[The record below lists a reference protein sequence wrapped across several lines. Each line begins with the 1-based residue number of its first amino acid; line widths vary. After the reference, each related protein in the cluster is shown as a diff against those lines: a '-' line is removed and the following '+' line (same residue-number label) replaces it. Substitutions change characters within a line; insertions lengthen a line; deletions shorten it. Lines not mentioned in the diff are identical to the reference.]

1 VTDTDVPP
9 GAGSTQI
16 PPAAT
21 PATGHPPRTRDP
33 VEAQAVNDDAVADF
47 RRAHPDRL
55 AEVVVVIPA
64 YNEGASVARVVSSV
78 PDHLAGMPVDVLIV
92 DDGSADDTAARA
104 RQAGALVATLRAN
117 TGQGNAFK
125 VAYRVACAGGAR
137 YVATADADGQF
148 DPKEL
153 DTMVAM
159 LADGRAD
166 FVTGSRRL
174 GVAHTDDSVRALG
187 VVVFGTLISLLTGVR
202 VTDPANGL
210 RAMRAEVAATVDL
223 RQMQY
228 QSSELLIG
236 AIANGFRV
244 REAPVTMHKRH
255 QGHSKKGGNLAY
267 GWRFTKV
274 VFSTWWRLRAVARR
288 NLPARQGLW

>member
-1 VTDTDVPP
+1 M
-9 GAGSTQI
+9 
-16 PPAAT
+16 
-21 PATGHPPRTRDP
+21 
-33 VEAQAVNDDAVADF
+33 NDDAVAAF
-47 RRAHPDRL
+47 RREHPDRL

-64 YNEGASVARVVSSV
+64 YNEGASVAGVVSSV
-78 PDHLAGMPVDVLIV
+78 PARLAGMPVDVLVV
-92 DDGSADDTAARA
+92 DDGSADDTGARA
-104 RQAGALVATLRAN
+104 REAGALVATLRAN

-153 DTMVAM
+153 DAMVAM
-159 LADGRAD
+159 LADDRAD

-187 VVVFGTLISLLTGVR
+187 VVVFGTLISILTGVR

-210 RAMRAEVAATVDL
+210 RAMRAEVAATVEL

-244 REAPVTMHKRH
+244 LEAPVTMRKRH
-255 QGHSKKGGNLAY
+255 VGASKKGGNLVY

-274 VFSTWWRLRAVARR
+274 VLSTWWRLRAVARR